1 MHNAA
6 AARRRSA
13 VDHPDR
19 AVARIAARQHGVVT
33 REQLLAA
40 GLTRRAIDRR
50 LAAGRLHLLHRRV
63 YAVGHPPVSTEGHDL
78 AAVLAIGPGSA
89 LSHHHAAADM
99 RLLPRP
105 EGPIHVSHP
114 GARHRRSP
122 GIVLHRPTS
131 LPPTDVVIR
140 GGIPVTTAARTLLDL
155 ARTATDRDLQVA
167 LNEAQVHRL
176 ITRDALRARA
186 TGRLR
191 AFLDDDSGFTRSEAE
206 RILLRLIARSGLP
219 RPHTNV
225 RLGRWEVDA
234 LWPGHRLVAEF
245 DGYGAHATRAAFE
258 RDRVKDADLQFAR
271 YRVLRIT
278 WRQLTRQPEAV
289 IARLAAAISSPP

>member
-1 MHNAA
+1 MAA
-6 AARRRSA
+6 G
-13 VDHPDR
+13 
-19 AVARIAARQHGVVT
+19 QHGVVT
-33 REQLLAA
+33 RPQLLAV

-50 LAAGRLHLLHRRV
+50 LAAGRLHLLHRSV
-63 YAVGHPPVSTEGHDL
+63 YAVGHAGLSTRGQDL
-78 AAVLAIGPGSA
+78 AAVLAVGPGAA
-89 LSHHHAAADM
+89 LSHDHAAADM

-105 EGPIHVSHP
+105 EGPIHVSRP

-122 GIVLHRPTS
+122 GIVLHRPDR
-131 LPPTDVVIR
+131 LLPTDIVLRR
-140 GGIPVTTAARTLLDL
+140 GVPTTTAARTLLDL
-155 ARTATDRDLQVA
+155 AASPATADRELQIA

-191 AFLDDDSGFTRSEAE
+191 ALLDDDSGFTRTEAE
-206 RILLRLIARSGLP
+206 RRLLRLIAKAGLP
-219 RPHTNV
+219 RPRTNV

-234 LWPGHRLVAEF
+234 VWPPHRLVVEF

-258 RDRVKDADLQFAR
+258 RDRIKDGELQALGH
-271 YRVLRIT
+271 RVLRVT
-278 WRQLTRQPEAV
+278 WRQLTGAPETV

>member
-1 MHNAA
+1 M
-6 AARRRSA
+6 
-13 VDHPDR
+13 
-19 AVARIAARQHGVVT
+19 VT

-63 YAVGHPPVSTEGHDL
+63 YAVGHAGLAWRGQDL
-78 AAVLAIGPGSA
+78 AAVLACGPGTA
-89 LSHHHAAADM
+89 LSHDHAAADM

-105 EGPIHVSHP
+105 EGPIHVSRE

-122 GIVLHRPTS
+122 GIVLHRPLH
-131 LPPTDVVIR
+131 LPPTDIVIR
-140 GGIPVTTAARTLLDL
+140 RGVPVTTAARTLLDL
-155 ARTATDRDLQVA
+155 AATATERELQLAV
-167 LNEAQVHRL
+167 NEAQVLRL
-176 ITRDALRARA
+176 ITLDALRARA

-191 AFLDDDSGFTRSEAE
+191 ALLDDDSGFTRTEAE
-206 RILLRLIARSGLP
+206 RNLLRLIARADLP
-219 RPHTNV
+219 RPRTNA

-234 LWPGHRLVAEF
+234 VWPPHQLVVEF
-245 DGYGAHATRAAFE
+245 DGYGAHSTRAAFE
-258 RDRVKDADLQFAR
+258 RDRIKDSELQALGH
-271 YRVLRIT
+271 RVLRVT